1 MQRGR
6 TTKITVYE
14 DLPTSVSSSLYGA
27 NLDCFAFN
35 VGLIARH
42 RPDLAEK
49 LIKLYEQCKKI
60 RSK

>member
-14 DLPTSVSSSLYGA
+14 DMPTSVSSSLYGA

-35 VGLIARH
+35 MGYIGQRS
-42 RPDLAEK
+42 PELAQELMRIYEK
-49 LIKLYEQCKKI
+49 CKKL